1 MTASFWGSLHLL
13 DVIGEERRGGVGDNL
28 RLRLRPEVVEPGE
41 RDEAASR
48 MQPGPAPRHPARAA
62 SHPAAANDAANGW
75 RGLLE
80 RWASDPS
87 SSPGDA
93 AFRFGLDF
101 VARRFDWTL
110 EEHNLWERSMHA
122 RDAVMSMGTGD
133 EQDRGREAEVPS
145 EIPRAGWLDIL
156 LRLKDTIRED
166 RITLI
171 AAGVAFYA
179 MLALFPAMIVVVSGY
194 GLVMDPG
201 EIAAQ
206 VRTLGVLPDDVRSIL
221 TGQLDALARAPSGR
235 LSLSLAFGVLAA
247 LWSASAGMRALVT
260 GVNAAY
266 SEAETRGFVRLRGLA
281 IVLTVGGSLVTVL
294 ALAVIVALPVAAR
307 RLSGPAGL
315 LVSVLRWPLL
325 AAVLI
330 AGLGVLYR
338 VAPSRKDARWQ
349 WLSWGS
355 VTATGLLLVASMLCS
370 VYASYAPAQNKTYG
384 AFFGVIVLLFWLFLS
399 AFAVLLGAELNAELE
414 LQTKRDTTVGPPRPL
429 GERGAYV
436 ADHVAGTPDDPA

>member
-1 MTASFWGSLHLL
+1 
-13 DVIGEERRGGVGDNL
+13 
-28 RLRLRPEVVEPGE
+28 
-41 RDEAASR
+41 
-48 MQPGPAPRHPARAA
+48 
-62 SHPAAANDAANGW
+62 
-75 RGLLE
+75 
-80 RWASDPS
+80 
-87 SSPGDA
+87 
-93 AFRFGLDF
+93 
-101 VARRFDWTL
+101 
-110 EEHNLWERSMHA
+110 MHA

-133 EQDRGREAEVPS
+133 EQDRGREAEAPS
-145 EIPRAGWLDIL
+145 EIPKAGWLDIL
-156 LRLKDTIRED
+156 LRLKDAIRED

-179 MLALFPAMIVVVSGY
+179 MLALFPAMIVVVSSY

-221 TGQLDALARAPSGR
+221 IGQLDALARAPSGR

-338 VAPSRKDARWQ
+338 VAPSRKNARWQ

-370 VYASYAPAQNKTYG
+370 LYASYAPAQNKTYG

-399 AFAVLLGAELNAELE
+399 AFAVLLGAELNAALE